1 MEKQFQFSDE
11 LIKTIVTYSSGFFS
25 ADNLDTLITSF
36 EAETKNYYYTSES
49 ESNLHRIFNAVLD
62 KVTLFNDCLKYPLL
76 VEVLIAL
83 SASSNYLTDIVVRN
97 PEFIYLVFTDN
108 FFHSRLKREKLD
120 KEVSG
125 GINRFKSFDAKVGHL
140 RLLKRKYLLKIG
152 LKDILHL
159 ASFEE
164 TIEEISVLAYS
175 INSNLFDLCYDQI
188 CSTNNADAKTY
199 NYALISLGKMG
210 GCELNYSS
218 DIDLMLFFNKNSKVK
233 NTKKDYYEILFDSI
247 QLYTSMASS
256 ITEGG
261 FLYRVDFRLRPD
273 GSSSPLCR
281 SLNDTI
287 TYYETRG
294 EQWEKQMLIKAN
306 FLSGDRLLY
315 DTFDKFRRSHIFS
328 SSASSSPLDKIMLMK
343 LEIEK
348 HHPEV
353 SNVKTFWGGIR
364 DIEFS
369 VQALQLLNGSK
380 DKKLQ
385 SANTLDTIKALSEFK
400 IITKDEAKELNEAYI
415 FFRKIEHF
423 LQLMNNKQTH
433 QIPDDLNTQN
443 QLRNYLMF
451 PSIKKFNNALLK
463 HRKNVRNVFNSIFG
477 ESENSGTKSDS
488 STIDFM
494 DKKRAEKNL
503 NFLRLGTGLANQK
516 SFDTRTIELFTE
528 IEGPLI
534 AYLSLSYAPDKVLE
548 NFVKLI
554 STSKIPSILYSE
566 FQNKTFFKK
575 VLTVC
580 KKSQIAIDLLV
591 FNKSLIDLLISRK
604 VFAKNIS
611 SILDE
616 LKFDELKFIL
626 AIQFALDLIDPKSLS
641 LYLSQ
646 YYKNSLSLISSE
658 LKIDAEFFLAGLGSF
673 GISEM
678 NFNSDVDLIVVVD
691 KITDRS
697 KLEKKFQQFLKTA
710 KEKFPNTDIDF
721 RLRPEGKNSYLVWDI
736 KNYENYLTKRAGV
749 WEFQTLMK
757 MSFLHGSEK
766 LFSQFKNIVINRILQ
781 FDKKV
786 ILGKINEMHKKSAV
800 MVTSSGQNIFD
811 LKRSIGGFQTI
822 DYLIQSLIFINHD
835 LIPDGVG
842 QDQVSNLRT
851 IKTKFGSH
859 EKVDT
864 LIENYALLKRILISI
879 QNYLNTSNYKVLKDK
894 LSADIL
900 AKEIGFKNYHE
911 LNDTILKVAKF
922 NYVFFIEV
930 INNYSK

>member
-1 MEKQFQFSDE
+1 MEKQFQFSDK

-25 ADNLDTLITSF
+25 ADNLDKLITSF
-36 EAETKNYYYTSES
+36 EAETKNYYFTSES
-49 ESNLHRIFNAVLD
+49 ESNLHRIFNSVLD
-62 KVTLFNDCLKYPLL
+62 KVTLFKNCLKYPLL

-83 SASSNYLTDIVVRN
+83 SASSNYLTDIIVRN

-108 FFHSRLKREKLD
+108 FFHSKLEREKLD

-125 GINRFKSFDAKVGHL
+125 GINRFKTFDAKVGHL

-159 ASFEE
+159 CSFEE
-164 TIEEISVLAYS
+164 TIDEISVLAYS
-175 INSNLFDLCYDQI
+175 INSNLFDLCYTQI
-188 CSTNNADAKTY
+188 CRNNNADVKTN

-306 FLSGDRLLY
+306 FLSGNKLLY
-315 DTFDKFRRSHIFS
+315 NTFDKFRRSHIFS
-328 SSASSSPLDKIMLMK
+328 TSASLSPLDKIKRMK
-343 LEIEK
+343 QEIEK
-348 HHPEV
+348 HHPEE

-369 VQALQLLNGSK
+369 VQALQLINGSK
-380 DKKLQ
+380 NKKLQ
-385 SANTLDTIKALSEFK
+385 SANTLDTIKALSELK
-400 IITKDEAKELNEAYI
+400 IITKDEAKELNDAYI

-433 QIPDDLNTQN
+433 QIPNDQYTQN
-443 QLRNYLMF
+443 QLRNYLGF
-451 PSIKKFNNALLK
+451 PSIKKFDNALLK
-463 HRKNVRNVFNSIFG
+463 HRQNVRNIFNSIFG
-477 ESENSGTKSDS
+477 ESENSRSES
-488 STIDFM
+488 NSTTIKYL

-503 NFLRLGTGLANQK
+503 NFLQLGTGLANQK
-516 SFDTRTIELFTE
+516 SFDTRTIELFTK
-528 IEGPLI
+528 IEDTLKD
-534 AYLSLSYAPDKVLE
+534 YLSSAHAPDKVLE

-554 STSKIPSILYSE
+554 SVSKIPSIMYSE

-580 KKSQIAIDLLV
+580 ERSQIAIDSLM

-611 SILDE
+611 DILDE

-626 AIQFALDLIDPKSLS
+626 TIQFALDLIDPKNLS

-646 YYKNSLSLISSE
+646 YYKNSLSQISSE
-658 LKIDAEFFLAGLGSF
+658 LEIDTEFFLAGLGSF
-673 GISEM
+673 GIGEM

-697 KLEKKFQQFLKTA
+697 KLERTFQKFLKTA
-710 KEKFPNTDIDF
+710 KEKFPSTDVDF

-736 KNYENYLTKRAGV
+736 KNYENYLIKRAGV

-757 MSFLHGSEK
+757 MSFLSGDEK
-766 LFSQFKNIVINRILQ
+766 LFEQFKNIVIDRIQQ
-781 FDKKV
+781 FNKKEL
-786 ILGKINEMHKKSAV
+786 IIKINEMHKKSAV

-822 DYLIQSLIFINHD
+822 DYLIQSLIFMNDD
-835 LIPDGVG
+835 LIPDAIG
-842 QDQVSNLRT
+842 QDQISNLRI
-851 IKTKFGSH
+851 IKAKFDSM
-859 EKVDT
+859 EKINI
-864 LIENYALLKRILISI
+864 LIENYTTLKSILISI

-894 LSADIL
+894 RSADIL
-900 AKEIGFKNYHE
+900 ANEIGF
-911 LNDTILKVAKF
+911 NDYKDLDNTILKIAKF
-922 NYVFFIEV
+922 NYTFLIEI

>member
-25 ADNLDTLITSF
+25 AKELDTLITSF
-36 EAETKNYYYTSES
+36 EAETKNYFFTSES
-49 ESNLHRIFNAVLD
+49 ESNLHRIFNSVLD

-83 SASSNYLTDIVVRN
+83 SSSSNYLTDIIVRN

-108 FFHSRLKREKLD
+108 FFHSKLERGKLD

-159 ASFEE
+159 SSFEE
-164 TIEEISVLAYS
+164 TIEEISILAYS
-175 INSNLFDLCYDQI
+175 INSNLFDLCYNQI
-188 CSTNNADAKTY
+188 CTNNNADIKTY

-210 GCELNYSS
+210 GNELNYSS

-233 NTKKDYYEILFDSI
+233 NTKKDYYQILFDSI

-306 FLSGDRLLY
+306 FLSGNRLLY
-315 DTFDKFRRSHIFS
+315 ETFDKFRRSHIFS
-328 SSASSSPLDKIMLMK
+328 SSISSSPLDKIKRMK
-343 LEIEK
+343 QEIEK
-348 HHPEV
+348 HHPEE

-369 VQALQLLNGSK
+369 VQALQLLNGNM

-385 SANTLDTIKALSEFK
+385 SANTLDTIKVLSEFK
-400 IITKDEAKELNEAYI
+400 IITPEEAKEFNGAYI

-433 QIPDDLNTQN
+433 QIPNDQNTQN
-443 QLRNYLMF
+443 QLRNYLGF
-451 PSIKKFNNALLK
+451 PSIKKFDNTLLK
-463 HRKNVRNVFNSIFG
+463 YRQNVREVFNSIFG
-477 ESENSGTKSDS
+477 ESEDSGSKYDL
-488 STIDFM
+488 STINFL

-516 SFDTRTIELFTE
+516 SFDTRTIELFTK
-528 IEGPLI
+528 IEDTLI
-534 AYLSLSYAPDKVLE
+534 SYLSSSHAADKVLE
-548 NFVKLI
+548 NLVKLI

-566 FQNKTFFKK
+566 FQNKTFFMK

-580 KKSQIAIDLLV
+580 KKSQITIDLLV

-604 VFAKNIS
+604 VFTKNIS
-611 SILDE
+611 DILDE

-626 AIQFALDLIDPKSLS
+626 AIQFALDLIDPKNLS

-646 YYKNSLSLISSE
+646 YYKNSLSQISSE
-658 LKIDAEFFLAGLGSF
+658 LKIDTEFFLAGLGSF
-673 GISEM
+673 GIGEM
-678 NFNSDVDLIVVVD
+678 NFSSDVDLIVVVD
-691 KITDRS
+691 KVTDRS
-697 KLEKKFQQFLKTA
+697 KLEKKFQQLLKTA

-757 MSFLHGSEK
+757 MSFLYGNEK
-766 LFSQFKNIVINRILQ
+766 LYGQFKNIIIERISQ
-781 FDKKV
+781 FDKKE
-786 ILGKINEMHKKSAV
+786 ILEKINEMHKKSAA

-822 DYLIQSLIFINHD
+822 DYLIQSLVFMNDD
-835 LIPDGVG
+835 LIPDAIG
-842 QDQVSNLRT
+842 QDQISNLQR
-851 IKTKFGSH
+851 IRDKFDSR
-859 EKVDT
+859 EKIDK
-864 LIENYALLKRILISI
+864 LIESYTVLKNILISI

-900 AKEIGFKNYHE
+900 AKEIGFNNYQE
-911 LNDTILKVAKF
+911 LNDTILKNAKF
-922 NYVFFIEV
+922 NYTFFIEV